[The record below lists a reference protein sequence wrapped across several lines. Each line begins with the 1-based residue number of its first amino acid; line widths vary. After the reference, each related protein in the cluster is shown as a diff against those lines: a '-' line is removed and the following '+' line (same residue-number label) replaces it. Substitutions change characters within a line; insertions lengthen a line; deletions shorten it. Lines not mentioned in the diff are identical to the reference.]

1 MNHSDLSS
9 QAKVSTPFE
18 CTKIMDLHPEKHTD
32 SGIISIISVVYDIYQ
47 GLFKRDREL
56 DDAIDTAEQRLPPS
70 LPPVLLRCPPKCYIL
85 AGTATIWMG

>member
-1 MNHSDLSS
+1 
-9 QAKVSTPFE
+9 
-18 CTKIMDLHPEKHTD
+18 MDLHPEKHTD

-70 LPPVLLRCPPKCYIL
+70 LPSLLSRCPPKVIL
-85 AGTATIWMG
+85 AGIDKAPRLSISIVIWILSSDTICQLN